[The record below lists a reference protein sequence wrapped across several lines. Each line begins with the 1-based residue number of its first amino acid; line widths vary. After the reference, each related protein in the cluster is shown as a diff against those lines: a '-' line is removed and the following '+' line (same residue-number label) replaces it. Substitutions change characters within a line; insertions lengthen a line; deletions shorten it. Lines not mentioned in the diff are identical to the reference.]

1 MIDKI
6 LLNQAILN
14 VESTVRDAISSL
26 DSSGLQVVIVVGLDS
41 IVLGMI
47 TDGDI
52 RRGFMRGHDLDAR
65 VENIMATSPIVVD
78 ITTPRHEA
86 VRLMIKHKI
95 HHMPVVDGKSRLVDM
110 YLLGDV
116 YAKVEFNNTVVIMA
130 GGFGKR
136 LMPHT
141 KDCPKPMLP
150 INGKPMLEH
159 ILVRAIEQ
167 GFSNFVI
174 SVFYLPH
181 VIKDYFKNGEAWNVT
196 ISYVQE
202 ESPLGTAGAL
212 SLIPGK
218 QMYPLIV
225 TNGDLLTNVGYKEI
239 LDHHFKIGSKA
250 TMVVRHH
257 ETQNPFGV
265 VNTEGFRIT
274 GFEEKPVYRS
284 LINAGVYVLDPLA
297 LEALP
302 YGSACDMPTLFSR
315 LLEAGHS
322 TAVFPMHESW
332 LDVGRPDDLELAANT
347 AIITDTGK

>member
-26 DSSGLQVVIVVGLDS
+26 ESSGLQVVIVVGHDS
-41 IVLGMI
+41 ILLGMI

-65 VENIMATSPIVVD
+65 VENVMATSPLVVD

-86 VRLMIKHKI
+86 VKLMIEHKI
-95 HHMPVVDGKSRLVDM
+95 HHIPVVDGGFRLVDM
-110 YLLGDV
+110 YLLDDI
-116 YAKVEFNNTVVIMA
+116 YTKAKFNNTVVIMA

-159 ILVRAIEQ
+159 ILVRAIAQ

-212 SLIPGK
+212 SLIPEK

-225 TNGDLLTNVGYKEI
+225 TNGDLLTNIGYKEI
-239 LDHHFKIGSKA
+239 LDHHSKIGSKA
-250 TMVVRHH
+250 TMAVRDH
-257 ETQNPFGV
+257 EIQNPFGV
-265 VNTEGFRIT
+265 VNTEGFSIT

-302 YGSACDMPTLFSR
+302 NGSACDMPTLFVR

-332 LDVGRPDDLELAANT
+332 LDVGRPDDLELATNT
-347 AIITDTGK
+347 VDIGK

>member
-1 MIDKI
+1 MIDKT

-26 DSSGLQVVIVVGLDS
+26 ELSGLQVVIIVSHDS
-41 IVLGMI
+41 ILLGMI

-52 RRGFMRGHDLDAR
+52 RRGFMRGHDLDAS
-65 VENIMATSPIVVD
+65 VENVMVTSPLVVD

-86 VRLMIKHKI
+86 VKLMIEHKI
-95 HHMPVVDGKSRLVDM
+95 HHLPVVDGESRLVDM
-110 YLLGDV
+110 YLLDDIH
-116 YAKVEFNNTVVIMA
+116 AKVKFNNTVVIMA

-159 ILVRAIEQ
+159 ILVRAIAQ

-212 SLIPGK
+212 SLIPEK

-225 TNGDLLTNVGYKEI
+225 TNGDLLTNIGYKEI
-239 LDHHFKIGSKA
+239 LDHHSKIGSKA
-250 TMVVRHH
+250 TMAVRDH
-257 ETQNPFGV
+257 EIQNPFGV
-265 VNTEGFRIT
+265 VNTEGFSIT
-274 GFEEKPVYRS
+274 GFEEKPIYRS

-302 YGSACDMPTLFSR
+302 NGSACDMPSLFRR

-332 LDVGRPDDLELAANT
+332 LDVGRPDDLELATNT
-347 AIITDTGK
+347 ADIGK

>member
-6 LLNQAILN
+6 LLDQAILN

-26 DSSGLQVVIVVGLDS
+26 ELSGLQVVIVVGHDS
-41 IVLGMI
+41 TLLGII

-52 RRGFMRGHDLDAR
+52 RRGFMRGHNLDSK
-65 VENIMATSPIVVD
+65 VEDIMSTSPLVVG
-78 ITTPRHEA
+78 IKTPRHEA
-86 VRLMIKHKI
+86 TQLMIEHKLNHI
-95 HHMPVVDGKSRLVDM
+95 PVLDSESRVVDV
-110 YLLGDV
+110 YLFNGMRDEV
-116 YAKVEFNNTVVIMA
+116 KYNNTVVIMA

-159 ILVRAIEQ
+159 ILVRAIVQ

-181 VIKDYFKNGEAWNVT
+181 VIKDYFKNGEAWNVN

-212 SLIPGK
+212 SLIPEK

-225 TNGDLLTNVGYKEI
+225 TNGDLLTSIGYREI
-239 LDHHFKIGSKA
+239 LNHHSKISSKA
-250 TMVVRHH
+250 TMAVRRH
-257 ETQNPFGV
+257 EIKNPFGV
-265 VNTEGFRIT
+265 VNTDGFSIT

-302 YGSACDMPTLFSR
+302 KGRVCDMPILFER
-315 LLEAGHS
+315 LRDAGHS

-332 LDVGRPDDLELAANT
+332 LDVGRPDDLVFATNT
-347 AIITDTGK
+347 LGEGE

>member
-26 DSSGLQVVIVVGLDS
+26 ELSGLQAVIIVDHDS
-41 IVLGMI
+41 NLLGMI

-52 RRGFMRGHDLDAR
+52 RRGFMRGHDLDSS
-65 VENIMATSPIVVD
+65 VENVMATSPLVVD
-78 ITTPRHEA
+78 VTTPQHE
-86 VRLMIKHKI
+86 VVKLMIEHKV
-95 HHMPVVDGKSRLVDM
+95 HHLPVVDGEFRPVDM
-110 YLLGDV
+110 YLLDDA
-116 YAKVEFNNTVVIMA
+116 YAKVKFNNTVVIMA

-159 ILVRAIEQ
+159 ILVRAIAQ

-202 ESPLGTAGAL
+202 DSPLGTAGAL
-212 SLIPGK
+212 SLIPEK
-218 QMYPLIV
+218 QMHPLIV
-225 TNGDLLTNVGYKEI
+225 TNGDLLTNIGYKEI
-239 LDHHFKIGSKA
+239 LDHHSKIGSKA
-250 TMVVRHH
+250 TMAVRDH
-257 ETQNPFGV
+257 EIQNPFGV
-265 VNTEGFRIT
+265 VNTNGFSIT

-302 YGSACDMPTLFSR
+302 TGSVCDMPTLFRR
-315 LLEAGHS
+315 LLDAGHS

-332 LDVGRPDDLELAANT
+332 LDVGRSDDLELASNA
-347 AIITDTGK
+347 ADLGK

>member
-1 MIDKI
+1 M
-6 LLNQAILN
+6 
-14 VESTVRDAISSL
+14 
-26 DSSGLQVVIVVGLDS
+26 
-41 IVLGMI
+41 
-47 TDGDI
+47 
-52 RRGFMRGHDLDAR
+52 
-65 VENIMATSPIVVD
+65 
-78 ITTPRHEA
+78 
-86 VRLMIKHKI
+86 
-95 HHMPVVDGKSRLVDM
+95 
-110 YLLGDV
+110 
-116 YAKVEFNNTVVIMA
+116 
-130 GGFGKR
+130 
-136 LMPHT
+136 
-141 KDCPKPMLP
+141 
-150 INGKPMLEH
+150 
-159 ILVRAIEQ
+159 
-167 GFSNFVI
+167 
-174 SVFYLPH
+174 FYLPH

-302 YGSACDMPTLFSR
+302 YGVPVTCQLYLVDCLR
-315 LLEAGHS
+315 LVIRRLS
-322 TAVFPMHESW
+322 FLCTK
-332 LDVGRPDDLELAANT
+332 VGWMLGDQM
-347 AIITDTGK
+347 I